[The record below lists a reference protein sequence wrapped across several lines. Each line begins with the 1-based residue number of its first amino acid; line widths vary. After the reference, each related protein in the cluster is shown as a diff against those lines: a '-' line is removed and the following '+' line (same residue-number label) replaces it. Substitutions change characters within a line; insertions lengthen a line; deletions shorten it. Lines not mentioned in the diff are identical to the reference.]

1 MLYYGYGNEVAM
13 PIISVMIAENDPA
26 QVQALSSVLGRQ
38 DAMDIQ
44 STVSSRETAI
54 KHLIASPDIMLLNPA
69 ILKGQP
75 LARFMYL
82 VHAKSPRTRIIYVL
96 QQTPS
101 DEDLIS
107 DIKTGVR
114 GYFRTTDSPAFM
126 IKAIQCV
133 FEGGIWAERRVL
145 EKTIANPMILTE
157 SLQAHLPS
165 IPSLTSREK
174 EMLAHVLKG
183 ASNREIAACSSIS
196 ERTVK
201 THLYRVYRKLN
212 VKSRTK
218 AIALLSQ
225 S

>member
-1 MLYYGYGNEVAM
+1 
-13 PIISVMIAENDPA
+13 
-26 QVQALSSVLGRQ
+26 
-38 DAMDIQ
+38 
-44 STVSSRETAI
+44 
-54 KHLIASPDIMLLNPA
+54 MLLNPD

-75 LARFMYL
+75 LARFMHL
-82 VHAKSPRTRIIYVL
+82 VQAKSPRTGIIYIL
-96 QQTPS
+96 QRSPS

-107 DIKTGVR
+107 DIKTGIR
-114 GYFRTTDSPAFM
+114 GYLRTTDSPAFM

-133 FEGGIWAERRVL
+133 FDGGIWAERRVL
-145 EKTIANPMILTE
+145 EKTIVNPMILTE
-157 SLQAHLPS
+157 SLQGHLPAA
-165 IPSLTSREK
+165 IPSLTNREK

-183 ASNREIAACSSIS
+183 ASNREIAVSSSIS

>member
-1 MLYYGYGNEVAM
+1 MSA
-13 PIISVMIAENDPA
+13 IRVMIAEKDPG
-26 QVQALSSVLGRQ
+26 QMQTLCTALDRQ
-38 DAMDIQ
+38 DSMNII

-54 KHLIASPDIMLLNPA
+54 KHLTTNPDILLLNPDV
-69 ILKGQP
+69 LKDQP
-75 LARFMYL
+75 LARFM
-82 VHAKSPRTRIIYVL
+82 HSIQTKSPQTRIINML

-101 DEDLIS
+101 DESLIS

-114 GYFRTTDSPAFM
+114 GYLKTTDSPAFM
-126 IKAIQCV
+126 IKAIHCV
-133 FEGGIWAERRVL
+133 FDGGIWAERRVL
-145 EKTIANPMILTE
+145 EKTITNPMLLTE
-157 SLQAHLPS
+157 SLHAHLPGL
-165 IPSLTSREK
+165 PSLTNRER
-174 EMLAHVLKG
+174 EMLAQVLKG
-183 ASNREIAACSSIS
+183 ASNREIAVSSSIS

>member
-1 MLYYGYGNEVAM
+1 MST
-13 PIISVMIAENDPA
+13 ISVMIAEKDPA
-26 QVQALSSVLGRQ
+26 QVQALSSALGRQ
-38 DAMDIQ
+38 DSMNIM

-54 KHLIASPDIMLLNPA
+54 KHLTASLDIMLLNPG

-75 LARFMYL
+75 LARFMH
-82 VHAKSPRTRIIYVL
+82 VVQAKSPRTRIIYLL

-101 DEDLIS
+101 DEALIS
-107 DIKTGVR
+107 DIRTGVR

-126 IKAIQCV
+126 IKAVQCV
-133 FEGGIWAERRVL
+133 FDGGIWAERRLL
-145 EKTIANPMILTE
+145 EKTIANPLILTE
-157 SLQAHLPS
+157 SLQAHLPAM
-165 IPSLTSREK
+165 PSLTNREK

-183 ASNREIAACSSIS
+183 ASNREIAESSSIS

-218 AIALLSQ
+218 AIALLAQ